1 MLRKVSSRG
10 LAREIMFVADELDM
24 RLNNKRSK
32 IIQCSEEFAHRL
44 SELLHLLGTTYSRD
58 AIIAGFGFLNGVREA
73 HLQIEDVVL
82 VEGDKKVPVG
92 LEHDLEPDRKY
103 GPQVWYIENGSAAD
117 QYIASLMNHFHLQ
130 SVLGF
135 SKFVFATTQMVEDH
149 RQEASFQS
157 DNGEPISYS
166 GNLDK
171 GITSTLRAI
180 GTSRTGNLLSRINH
194 QRFRVRN
201 LF

>member
-1 MLRKVSSRG
+1 
-10 LAREIMFVADELDM
+10 MFVADELDVN
-24 RLNNKRSK
+24 LNNKQSTVIK
-32 IIQCSEEFAHRL
+32 CNEEFAQRL
-44 SELLHLLGTTYSRD
+44 TELLHSLGTAHTRN
-58 AIIAGFGFLNGVREA
+58 ALIAGFGFLNGIREA

-103 GPQVWYIENGSAAD
+103 GPQVWYTENGSAAD
-117 QYIASLMNHFHLQ
+117 RCIASLMNHFHLQ
-130 SVLGF
+130 SILGF

-157 DNGEPISYS
+157 DSGEPISYS
-166 GNLDK
+166 GNLDE
-171 GITSTLRAI
+171 GITNTLRTI
-180 GTSRTGNLLSRINH
+180 GTSSTGNLLNRINH
-194 QRFRVRN
+194 QRFRIRN